1 MQRAVLVLFALG
13 LLGGCSVWDVNQD
26 PAGMGY
32 RRSANEI
39 IMALQNYRRD
49 KGEFPVTLG
58 MLTPGYM
65 PSLPEVPDIRYEPR
79 DGSLRY
85 AYTPSWP
92 QLRPVRCVSEGNT
105 TVWRCT
111 EHILDKPL

>member
-13 LLGGCSVWDVNQD
+13 LLSGCSVWDVNQD
-26 PAGMGY
+26 PAGMNY

-58 MLTPGYM
+58 MLAPGYM
-65 PSLPEVPDIRYEPR
+65 PSLPEVPDVRYEPR